1 MHLYERILSELILE
15 SEKLK
20 DLPDKD
26 ILRSGLFVVNKHGV
40 EYEISKVSADNKRF
54 LITRPG
60 YKSVVS
66 FEQLVKNFRRA

>member
-1 MHLYERILSELILE
+1 MNLYERILSKLILE

-20 DLPDKD
+20 DLPDED
-26 ILRSGLFVVNKHGV
+26 ILRSGLLIVNELGV
-40 EYEISKVSADNKRF
+40 EYEISKVSEDNKSF

-66 FEQLVKNFRRA
+66 YEQLVKNFRRA